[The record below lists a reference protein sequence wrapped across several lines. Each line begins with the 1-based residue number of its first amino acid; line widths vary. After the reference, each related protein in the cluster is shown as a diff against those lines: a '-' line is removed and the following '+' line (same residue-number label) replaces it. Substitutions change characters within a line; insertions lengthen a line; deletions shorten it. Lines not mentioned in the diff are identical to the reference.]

1 MAVAMA
7 TTVELF
13 AGYWLCGPWCDRLG
27 RDPGSL
33 LTASMAVLLG
43 AVATA
48 APTHADYAPFG
59 VS

>member
-1 MAVAMA
+1 MA

-33 LTASMAVLLG
+33 LTASLAVLLG